1 MSTKI
6 HIQFGDRKFDY
17 EGEAPL
23 ARKAL
28 IEAFDRLHGGVTLEE
43 HAEEFGSS
51 FATQPESLIS
61 LSSEQL
67 DERVSAATVSDTA
80 RNKAILDETNPEYR
94 YVSPIRLYCV
104 SHALLAER
112 KLRTIPDSTVLTGAM
127 NLTFQSDGRPFTRK
141 HLSESLERSAR
152 TFDAPWPIRFGDRV
166 VDRAIEHGLL
176 VKIGNGYFNV
186 APDVKAD
193 IENRLNEF

>member
-28 IEAFDRLHGGVTLEE
+28 IEAFDRLHGGVTPEE

-51 FATQPESLIS
+51 FATQPESLMS
-61 LSSEQL
+61 PSSDAL
-67 DERVSAATVSDTA
+67 DERAKAAMLSDIEG
-80 RNKAILDETNPEYR
+80 NKSILDAINREFR
-94 YVSPIRLYCV
+94 FVSPIRLYCV

-127 NLTFQSDGRPFTRK
+127 NLAFQSDGRPFTRK

-166 VDRAIEHGLL
+166 VDRAIEHGLI

-186 APDVKAD
+186 APDVKAE
-193 IENRLNEF
+193 IEKRLNDF